1 MSIYDDADDAF
12 ERGELDRVR
21 QLLTPAA
28 VGGDPEAQATLGT
41 FLTLSRHA
49 RPFREG
55 VDWLR
60 SAAAAGDGLAAHN
73 LATILLSGGP
83 GVPPDGELAMQYLK
97 RARALGFEATVAPEL
112 HDEDSQSFVLSNDTT
127 PLRLS

>member
-1 MSIYDDADDAF
+1 MSIYDEADEAF

-28 VGGDPEAQATLGT
+28 VGGDSDAQATLGT
-41 FLTLSRHA
+41 ILTLNRNA

-60 SAAAAGDGLAAHN
+60 TAASAGHGVAAHN
-73 LATILLSGGP
+73 LGTILMSGGP
-83 GVPPDGELAMQYLK
+83 GVEPDCEQAMQYLEL
-97 RARALGFEATVAPEL
+97 ARACGFEATVTPDL
-112 HDEDSQSFVLSNDTT
+112 HHDNSEAWSLTGNTR
-127 PLRLS
+127 PLPI